1 MSNKNLIIIICLII
15 LAPLLLIMLLFS
27 LRIWP
32 IWLLLI
38 IIGGVILYYRR
49 NYIPD
54 ATGTTGQMKER
65 LDDFFYSLNKSINS
79 PSFKNFTKKLFL
91 YPLIAI
97 IGIAIIA
104 IAGEFILSDYFK
116 GRSTKKEM
124 TEIADAISKY
134 RYHQNKFPQDLQQII
149 GNNPLR
155 KEWISDQWEKPYK
168 YSVSP
173 DGQNFLLVS
182 QRNNGAKDN
191 DISFDKNGD
200 LNKN

>member
-1 MSNKNLIIIICLII
+1 MNNKNLIIIICLII
-15 LAPLLLIMLLFS
+15 LAPLLLIMLFLS

-38 IIGGVILYYRR
+38 IIAGVILYYRR
-49 NYIPD
+49 NKIPD
-54 ATGTTGQMKER
+54 TSGTSGQMKEGI
-65 LDDFFYSLNKSINS
+65 DNFFYWLNNSINS
-79 PSFKNFTKKLFL
+79 PSFKNFTKKIFL
-91 YPLIAI
+91 YPLL
-97 IGIAIIA
+97 GTIA
-104 IAGEFILSDYFK
+104 IAVIAIGGELIFSNYFK

-124 TEIADAISKY
+124 IEIADAIGKY
-134 RYHQNKFPQDLQQII
+134 KYHQNKYPQDLQQII

-173 DGQNFLLVS
+173 DGQNFLLIS
-182 QRNNGAKDN
+182 QRNEQGN
-191 DISFDKNGD
+191 DISFDKNGE